1 MPDIILN
8 SGVIPME
15 TIIIIAV
22 VALIFGASAKN
33 LIDRIFGTVDTA
45 LDVADQ
51 YLVDVKADQ
60 KQTSKLKR
68 EENHVKHIDR
78 LAKINAK
85 RAEKNLPAISLDD
98 FKQSKYQQ
106 DPILNWIGFSFLSTH
121 KSNTQ
126 ERHIHIHKHNNDRQS
141 VLSD

>member
-1 MPDIILN
+1 
-8 SGVIPME
+8 ME

-33 LIDRIFGTVDTA
+33 LIDRLFSTVDTA

-60 KQTSKLKR
+60 KQVSKLKR

-78 LAKINAK
+78 LNKINAK

-98 FKQSKYQQ
+98 FKQAK
-106 DPILNWIGFSFLSTH
+106 
-121 KSNTQ
+121 
-126 ERHIHIHKHNNDRQS
+126 
-141 VLSD
+141 

>member
-1 MPDIILN
+1 
-8 SGVIPME
+8 ME
-15 TIIIIAV
+15 TIVIIVI
-22 VALIFGASAKN
+22 VALVFGASVKN

-68 EENHVKHIDR
+68 EENNVKHIDR
-78 LAKINAK
+78 LNKINAK

-98 FKQSKYQQ
+98 FKQSK
-106 DPILNWIGFSFLSTH
+106 
-121 KSNTQ
+121 
-126 ERHIHIHKHNNDRQS
+126 
-141 VLSD
+141 

>member
-1 MPDIILN
+1 
-8 SGVIPME
+8 ME

-51 YLVDVKADQ
+51 YLTDVKADQ

-68 EENHVKHIDR
+68 EENRVIHIDR

-85 RAEKNLPAISLDD
+85 RAEKGLPAVELDD
-98 FKQSKYQQ
+98 FKQPSK
-106 DPILNWIGFSFLSTH
+106 T
-121 KSNTQ
+121 K
-126 ERHIHIHKHNNDRQS
+126 
-141 VLSD
+141 

>member
-1 MPDIILN
+1 
-8 SGVIPME
+8 ME
-15 TIIIIAV
+15 TIIIIAII
-22 VALIFGASAKN
+22 ALIFGASAKN

-51 YLVDVKADQ
+51 YLTDVKADQ

-85 RAEKNLPAISLDD
+85 RVEKGLPAVELDD
-98 FKQSKYQQ
+98 FKQPSK
-106 DPILNWIGFSFLSTH
+106 S
-121 KSNTQ
+121 K
-126 ERHIHIHKHNNDRQS
+126 
-141 VLSD
+141 

>member
-1 MPDIILN
+1 
-8 SGVIPME
+8 ME
-15 TIIIIAV
+15 TIIVIII
-22 VALIFGASAKN
+22 VALVFGASVKS

-60 KQTSKLKR
+60 KQVSKLKR

-78 LAKINAK
+78 LAKINVK

-98 FKQSKYQQ
+98 FKQPK
-106 DPILNWIGFSFLSTH
+106 
-121 KSNTQ
+121 
-126 ERHIHIHKHNNDRQS
+126 
-141 VLSD
+141 

>member
-1 MPDIILN
+1 
-8 SGVIPME
+8 ME

-33 LIDRIFGTVDTA
+33 LIDRMFSTVDTA

-60 KQTSKLKR
+60 KQVSKLKR

-85 RAEKNLPAISLDD
+85 RAEKNLPAIELDE
-98 FKQSKYQQ
+98 FKQSK
-106 DPILNWIGFSFLSTH
+106 
-121 KSNTQ
+121 
-126 ERHIHIHKHNNDRQS
+126 
-141 VLSD
+141 

>member
-1 MPDIILN
+1 
-8 SGVIPME
+8 ME
-15 TIIIIAV
+15 TIIIIAII
-22 VALIFGASAKN
+22 ALIFGASAKN

-51 YLVDVKADQ
+51 YLTDVKADQ

-98 FKQSKYQQ
+98 FKHTK
-106 DPILNWIGFSFLSTH
+106 
-121 KSNTQ
+121 
-126 ERHIHIHKHNNDRQS
+126 
-141 VLSD
+141 

>member
-1 MPDIILN
+1 
-8 SGVIPME
+8 ME

-68 EENHVKHIDR
+68 EENNVKHLDR
-78 LAKINAK
+78 LNKINAK

-98 FKQSKYQQ
+98 FKQSK
-106 DPILNWIGFSFLSTH
+106 
-121 KSNTQ
+121 
-126 ERHIHIHKHNNDRQS
+126 
-141 VLSD
+141 

>member
-1 MPDIILN
+1 
-8 SGVIPME
+8 ME
-15 TIIIIAV
+15 TIIIIAII
-22 VALIFGASAKN
+22 ALIFGASAKN

-60 KQTSKLKR
+60 KQVSKLKR

-85 RAEKNLPAISLDD
+85 RAEKGLPAVELDD
-98 FKQSKYQQ
+98 FKQPSK
-106 DPILNWIGFSFLSTH
+106 S
-121 KSNTQ
+121 K
-126 ERHIHIHKHNNDRQS
+126 
-141 VLSD
+141 

>member
-1 MPDIILN
+1 
-8 SGVIPME
+8 ME
-15 TIIIIAV
+15 TIIIIV
-22 VALIFGASAKN
+22 IVALVFGASVKN

-60 KQTSKLKR
+60 KQVSKLKR

-85 RAEKNLPAISLDD
+85 RAEKNLPAISLDE
-98 FKQSKYQQ
+98 FKQAK
-106 DPILNWIGFSFLSTH
+106 
-121 KSNTQ
+121 
-126 ERHIHIHKHNNDRQS
+126 
-141 VLSD
+141 

>member
-1 MPDIILN
+1 
-8 SGVIPME
+8 ME

-51 YLVDVKADQ
+51 YLTDVKADQ

-85 RAEKNLPAISLDD
+85 RAEKNLPEISLDD
-98 FKQSKYQQ
+98 FKQSSK
-106 DPILNWIGFSFLSTH
+106 
-121 KSNTQ
+121 
-126 ERHIHIHKHNNDRQS
+126 
-141 VLSD
+141 

>member
-1 MPDIILN
+1 
-8 SGVIPME
+8 ME
-15 TIIIIAV
+15 TIIIIAII
-22 VALIFGASAKN
+22 ALIFGASAKN

-51 YLVDVKADQ
+51 YLTDVKADQ

-85 RAEKNLPAISLDD
+85 RAEKNLPAIELDD
-98 FKQSKYQQ
+98 FKQSK
-106 DPILNWIGFSFLSTH
+106 
-121 KSNTQ
+121 
-126 ERHIHIHKHNNDRQS
+126 
-141 VLSD
+141 

>member
-1 MPDIILN
+1 
-8 SGVIPME
+8 ME
-15 TIIIIAV
+15 TIIIIAIA
-22 VALIFGASAKN
+22 ALIFGASAKS
-33 LIDRIFGTVDTA
+33 LIDRLFSTVDTA

-85 RAEKNLPAISLDD
+85 RAEKGLPAVELDE
-98 FKQSKYQQ
+98 FMQ
-106 DPILNWIGFSFLSTH
+106 H
-121 KSNTQ
+121 KA
-126 ERHIHIHKHNNDRQS
+126 K
-141 VLSD
+141 

>member
-1 MPDIILN
+1 
-8 SGVIPME
+8 ME
-15 TIIIIAV
+15 TIIIIV
-22 VALIFGASAKN
+22 IIALVFGASAKN

-60 KQTSKLKR
+60 KQVSKLKR

-85 RAEKNLPAISLDD
+85 RAEKNLPAIELDD
-98 FKQSKYQQ
+98 FKQSK
-106 DPILNWIGFSFLSTH
+106 
-121 KSNTQ
+121 
-126 ERHIHIHKHNNDRQS
+126 
-141 VLSD
+141 

>member
-1 MPDIILN
+1 
-8 SGVIPME
+8 ME
-15 TIIIIAV
+15 TIIIIAII
-22 VALIFGASAKN
+22 ALIFGASAKN

-51 YLVDVKADQ
+51 YLTDVKADQ
-60 KQTSKLKR
+60 KQVSKLKR

-98 FKQSKYQQ
+98 FKQPK
-106 DPILNWIGFSFLSTH
+106 
-121 KSNTQ
+121 
-126 ERHIHIHKHNNDRQS
+126 
-141 VLSD
+141 